1 MKQEDEKKSVIR
13 ILSATYGPSDK
24 RMLINGETVS
34 SDFSRTP
41 YTRDVL
47 PFMKSLLSVKTGI
60 YDDGSTNNDDCYRRG
75 DDTCSSET
83 MAYANNT
90 NQSSLEPSSRRTR
103 VSSSKIQGDGFIERN
118 QNSVILIEG
127 KSMNAIFGDPCPG
140 TTKKLTITYIFY
152 DQGSYLR
159 KSEICRS
166 TFVEHENIILTRY
179 VKSLEDQQQE
189 QSNLMDHNDKDD
201 DVYANNEN
209 EDIDFLPLQGSWKLP
224 HYISE
229 IVIPIFLPFLEI
241 KERVE
246 CQLVCK
252 LWRVVIRNLGVAHT
266 VDVEDP
272 SLTNF
277 TRSFLRGLISHSYSS
292 LHSLFLNDFKQLDPN
307 DLHPALPHLRK
318 LKTLDISRCRQ
329 LGDPTLVMISEH
341 LSDTLQV
348 LYMKRLPKVT
358 DIGLTQICRA
368 CRLLRVLEIS
378 NLTNVT
384 DNGGIEIGNL
394 IKLEALYM
402 KDNFCLTNRS
412 IDVITDKC
420 KKLTQLTLWGCNKL
434 SYITKQT
441 TIHITPGQQISN
453 KHDRCE
459 KIILLNLWGCTGL
472 HDDCAHSIIHLH
484 NLRTLIVSEC
494 LRLSDTFVVSWKI

>member
-1 MKQEDEKKSVIR
+1 MKQEDEPKSVIR
-13 ILSATYGPSDK
+13 ILSASYGPSDK

-47 PFMKSLLSVKTGI
+47 PFMKALLSVKTGGI
-60 YDDGSTNNDDCYRRG
+60 KNDSMMNSGFGQGITYADTMTNLH
-75 DDTCSSET
+75 
-83 MAYANNT
+83 
-90 NQSSLEPSSRRTR
+90 QSLDPSCRKTR
-103 VSSSKIQGDGFIERN
+103 VSAKIQGDGFIERN
-118 QNSVILIEG
+118 QNTVTLIEG

-152 DQGSYLR
+152 DEGHSLQ

-166 TFVEHENIILTRY
+166 TFVEHENVILTRY
-179 VKSLEDQQQE
+179 VKSLEDKQQSDQ
-189 QSNLMDHNDKDD
+189 MDN
-201 DVYANNEN
+201 DVYANEN
-209 EDIDFLPLQGSWKLP
+209 EDSDFLPLQGSWKLP

-266 VDVEDP
+266 VDVDDP

-318 LKTLDISRCRQ
+318 LKTLDISRCQ
-329 LGDPTLVMISEH
+329 KLGDPTLIMISEH
-341 LSDTLQV
+341 LSGTLQV
-348 LYMKRLPKVT
+348 LYMKRLPHVT
-358 DIGLTQICRA
+358 DVGLTQICRA

-384 DNGGIEIGNL
+384 DNSGIEIGNL

-402 KDNFCLTNRS
+402 KDNFSLTNRS
-412 IDVITDKC
+412 IDMITDKC
-420 KKLTQLTLWGCNKL
+420 KRLTQLTLWGCNKL
-434 SYITKQT
+434 SYITKET
-441 TIHITPGQQISN
+441 NTSSALGQQVSN
-453 KHDRCE
+453 KHHRFR

-472 HDDCAHSIIHLH
+472 YDDCARSIIQLH

-494 LRLSDTFVVSWKI
+494 LRLSDTFVVSSKAYY